1 MKFSEEEKKKYNK
14 GNGIKKLSCNERPI
28 RLEALDLKA
37 VERINQRVIVA
48 AKQNQAGRQQ
58 SEILAKGLFSD

>member
-1 MKFSEEEKKKYNK
+1 MKFSEEKKYNK
-14 GNGIKKLSCNERPI
+14 GNGIKKLSCNERSI

-48 AKQNQAGRQQ
+48 AKQNQVERQQ
-58 SEILAKGLFSD
+58 SELLAKDIFPD